1 MYLVNRQR
9 LGCIDIPVD
18 LLRGYGVQG
27 ILLARKAVIKI
38 MKKVLL
44 VEDDPYIYRLYQNVF
59 TLEGFEIKVAEDGK
73 KALEEVPTFQP
84 DIVLLDVMMK
94 NMNGIE
100 VLTQLKADPT
110 TSNIPVLML
119 TNMTD
124 MHTAQMAVEKGALQV
139 VIKSEKEPADVVA
152 IVKDALGYTE
162 APA

>member
-1 MYLVNRQR
+1 MQ
-9 LGCIDIPVD
+9 
-18 LLRGYGVQG
+18 
-27 ILLARKAVIKI
+27 
-38 MKKVLL
+38 KVLL

-73 KALEEVPTFQP
+73 KALEDVATFHP

-100 VLTQLKADPT
+100 VLMQMKSDQA
-110 TSNIPVLML
+110 TSGIPVIML

-152 IVKDALGYTE
+152 IVKDTLGYSEQPPTQ
-162 APA
+162 